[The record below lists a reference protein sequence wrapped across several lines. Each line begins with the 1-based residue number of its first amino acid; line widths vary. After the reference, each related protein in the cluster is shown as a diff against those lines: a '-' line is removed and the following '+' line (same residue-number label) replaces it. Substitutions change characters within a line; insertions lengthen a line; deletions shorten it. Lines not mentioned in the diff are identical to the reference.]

1 MPYKILTIVIY
12 LFSFA
17 LAFLGLGSIQFEK
30 FCNVKKPVQVQ
41 MLLFALSLGL
51 AFLIAQFLM
60 AFVM

>member
-30 FCNVKKPVQVQ
+30 ICNVKKPVQVQ

-60 AFVM
+60 TFVM